1 MIQGLDIYL
10 LVAGLGM
17 FLFGMTLLEDAL
29 KKLAGARLK
38 SFLKK
43 NTETPIKGIFTGT
56 LVTAILQSSS
66 LVSLM
71 VLAFVGA
78 GLMTMQNAVGIILG
92 ANLGTTITGWFFSM
106 IGFKLNIKNMS
117 FLFLGV
123 GAIIHTFYSNRPK
136 LKQLSLCLIGMALL
150 FSGLD
155 FMKTSISEFGASFD
169 VKNYVDFGAYGFF
182 VVGFILTAIIQSSSA
197 SMVITL
203 SALNANLISFEAA
216 AGMVI
221 GSDLGTT
228 ITVFLGTIKA
238 AGDKKRVALSHFL
251 FNLITD
257 LTALI
262 LLHPLIVFVSLV
274 GIEDP
279 LVGIVFFH
287 SSFNVLGI
295 FLFIPFIGKFSN
307 FLASRFEDKVE
318 TTLFHLDHIPPTESP
333 EISQVLTEKEV
344 ETFINRSLYLSLNLI
359 EMDPKLGER
368 LKLSPAQTEGLIK
381 LEGYKKVK
389 HSQNDLLDFIVK
401 SLSHNETHPEVTEKF
416 TIMLDSTRRAGNA
429 LKNIKDVTYNL
440 DETKDLV
447 VDQIETLYK
456 EILKSFET
464 TYLELFKI
472 IDQNEDQKDWLEF
485 EKYCLEQREKLFKL
499 IYKQV
504 ATSHIEK
511 VLITSL
517 LNLVREVFG
526 SIKQFSRSLQM
537 LRSGRVQKPQFTSE
551 DISLAQS

>member
-1 MIQGLDIYL
+1 MIQGLDIYM

-17 FLFGMTLLEDAL
+17 FLFGMSLLEDAL

-38 SFLKK
+38 TFLKK

-106 IGFKLNIKNMS
+106 IGFKLNIKNMA

-123 GAIIHTFYSNRPK
+123 GAIIHTFYSNKPK

-169 VKNYVDFGAYGFF
+169 VKKYVDFGAYGFF

-216 AGMVI
+216 SGMVI

-238 AGDKKRVALSHFL
+238 SGDKKRVALSHFL
-251 FNLITD
+251 FNLVTD

-262 LLHPLIVFVSLV
+262 LLHPLLAFVSLV

-295 FLFIPFIGKFSN
+295 FLFIPFIGKFSI
-307 FLASRFEDKVE
+307 FLGSRFEDKVE
-318 TTLFHLDHIPPTESP
+318 TTLFHLDHISPTESP

-359 EMDPKLGER
+359 EMDPNLGER
-368 LKLSPAQTEGLIK
+368 LQLSPAQSEGLIK
-381 LEGYKKVK
+381 LEGYKKIK
-389 HSQNDLLDFIVK
+389 HSQNDLLDFILK
-401 SLSHNETHPEVTEKF
+401 SLSHNETHTDVTEKF

-447 VDQIETLYK
+447 VDQIESLYK

-472 IDQNEDQKDWLEF
+472 IDQNEEQKDWLEF

-537 LRSGRVQKPQFTSE
+537 LRSGRVQKPQSTSE

>member
-1 MIQGLDIYL
+1 MIQGLDIYM

-17 FLFGMTLLEDAL
+17 FLFGMSLLEDAL

-38 SFLKK
+38 TFLKK

-106 IGFKLNIKNMS
+106 IGFKLNIKNMA

-123 GAIIHTFYSNRPK
+123 GAIIHTFYSNKPK

-169 VKNYVDFGAYGFF
+169 VKKYVDFGAYGFF

-216 AGMVI
+216 SGMVI

-238 AGDKKRVALSHFL
+238 SGDKKRVALSHFL
-251 FNLITD
+251 FNLVTD

-262 LLHPLIVFVSLV
+262 LLHPLLAFVSLV

-295 FLFIPFIGKFSN
+295 FLFIPFIGKFSI
-307 FLASRFEDKVE
+307 FLGSRFEDKVE
-318 TTLFHLDHIPPTESP
+318 TTLFHLDHISPTESP

-359 EMDPKLGER
+359 EMDPNLGER
-368 LKLSPAQTEGLIK
+368 LQLSPAQSEGLIK
-381 LEGYKKVK
+381 LEGYKKIK
-389 HSQNDLLDFIVK
+389 HSQNDLLDFILK
-401 SLSHNETHPEVTEKF
+401 SLSHNETHTDVTEKF

-447 VDQIETLYK
+447 VDQIESLYK

-472 IDQNEDQKDWLEF
+472 IDQNEEQKDWLEF